1 MPMSMIKKFLFLF
14 QNKNKDVICCGNVKL
29 QKYIYPILCLFILMF
44 AFGCKEKNG
53 SSSINEK
60 NEKVAP
66 IQDVELNLPDETVK
80 EDEPKQLKEVQTP
93 PPVMNEPSIFD
104 DFWGSFPD
112 TLDVNEVNVFG
123 NIEVKDASDE
133 KDSYAFRSGY
143 EAVVNVYGKYGS
155 VEYWEKGEILKFQI
169 LSLEKETDLHPLSSF
184 IGKDYESVLNA
195 YPDSIYELNE
205 HELSYNSTNYEF
217 FITFDL
223 SDGIITEIVLG
234 RNL

>member
-1 MPMSMIKKFLFLF
+1 MHPKIAGGIFG
-14 QNKNKDVICCGNVKL
+14 I
-29 QKYIYPILCLFILMF
+29 IYSILCLFILMF

-53 SSSINEK
+53 SSSINEN

-80 EDEPKQLKEVQTP
+80 EDEPKQLKQMQPP
-93 PPVMNEPSIFD
+93 PPVLDEPSIFD

-112 TLDVNEVNVFG
+112 TLDVNEVNAFG
-123 NIEVKDASDE
+123 SIEVKDVSDV

-143 EAVVNVYGKYGS
+143 ESEVNVYGKYGS
-155 VEYWEKGEILKFQI
+155 VKYWGKGEILKFQI

-195 YPDSIYELNE
+195 YPGDSIYKLNE
-205 HELSYNSTNYEF
+205 YELRYTSTNYEF
-217 FITFDL
+217 FIAFDL
-223 SDGIITEIVLG
+223 SDGIINEIVLG